1 MAARTSSVQPAP
13 QSGRQQGYSLIEVI
27 VAMGIL
33 SSVLLGVITLFVL
46 ARRNVYSGKQMTHAI
61 SVGTR
66 IMEDISSMTVTNI
79 YSNFN
84 VASNA
89 TLGTVTIAP
98 TSLPDSSYGGSVVR
112 STTSVSAGTS
122 CTSSPVIAFTNDT
135 NGYLNRWYCQMINS
149 TNQLPNSS
157 ISIVITPRL
166 PSPSGTVTPG
176 NATAV
181 RIRAII
187 RWHEGMRPRQVV
199 MDTVK
204 IRRPAV

>member
-1 MAARTSSVQPAP
+1 MASRTSSVRPAP
-13 QSGRQQGYSLIEVI
+13 QTGKQQGYSLIEVI

-33 SSVLLGVITLFVL
+33 SSVLLGVITLFFL

-61 SVGTR
+61 SVSTR

-89 TLGTVTIAP
+89 TLGTVTVTP
-98 TSLPDSSYGGSVVR
+98 TTLPDSSYDGSVGR
-112 STTSVSAGTS
+112 STTSVVSGS
-122 CTSSPVIAFTNDT
+122 GCTGATQVVFTNDT
-135 NGYLNRWYCQMINS
+135 NEYLKRWYCQMMNS

-181 RIRAII
+181 RIRSII
-187 RWHEGMRPRQVV
+187 RWQEGRRPRQVV

-204 IRRPAV
+204 VRRPSV